1 MRAGSGSWS
10 AWSPW
15 QTGNTYTQSSNSHGV
30 AYSFQV
36 KTRCDNG
43 STAGD
48 ESSVGGP
55 VSITYLAPLVAPAT
69 PSTSVTLSG
78 GDVVATSSSAS
89 CISGATT
96 EYKIDLQINDG
107 VWSNGS
113 WTTSNTTSTANPQQG
128 TKYDYRSTA
137 RCVRGAEIATSST
150 GAEAGYVHPIN
161 TPGAPSVSASTSGS
175 TTTFTRSSVSCPSG
189 TSARYQ
195 YMYWADWGYQSQWYG
210 PTTSAT
216 FTWGTDSQGYEYRV
230 MLQAQCYNS
239 YATSGWSGTGTGSYI
254 RPVDPPGPI
263 SYSISREGT
272 NNEAHVYAY
281 SSCHP
286 SVGLFSRADVHTW
299 DYKWIDSGQYGWY
312 GNSHSG
318 WVLNDWNY
326 YGNPVHTGATNGGRG
341 PYNSGSRW
349 NMATDMMCRNS
360 VTGRASASTGRVE
373 SGILYL
379 P

>member
-78 GDVVATSSSAS
+78 GNVVATAS
-89 CISGATT
+89 TVSCVSGATT

-137 RCVRGAEIATSST
+137 RCTRGSEIATSST
-150 GAEAGYVHPIN
+150 GAESPYVHPIN
-161 TPGAPSVSASTSGS
+161 APAAPSISTNTDGS
-175 TTTFTRSSVSCPSG
+175 TTTFTRSDVAYPSG
-189 TSARYQ
+189 TTTRYQ
-195 YMYWADWGYQSQWYG
+195 VKFQADWGYDSAWSG
-210 PTTSAT
+210 PTTGQKNT
-216 FTWGTDSQGYEYRV
+216 TWTTSSQGYEYKV
-230 MLQAQCYNS
+230 LLQAHCYNS

-254 RPVDPPGPI
+254 RPVDPPPAPWYQYQRPDAR
-263 SYSISREGT
+263 S
-272 NNEAHVYAY
+272 VYIY
-281 SSCHP
+281 GISSCGP
-286 SVGLFSRADVHTW
+286 GANLISAADIYTESW
-299 DYKWIDSGQYGWY
+299 TFTPYPPYKYGWY
-312 GNSHSG
+312 RDNFGHWSQDWADRG
-318 WVLNDWNY
+318 TWVL
-326 YGNPVHTGATNGGRG
+326 TGTV
-341 PYNSGSRW
+341 SGSDIPGGKRFKGSFT
-349 NMATDMMCRNS
+349 MVCRNNT
-360 VTGRASASTGRVE
+360 TGRQSDSNGYNESPLYST
-373 SGILYL
+373 
-379 P
+379 